1 MARGL
6 EGWDE
11 SGGRSAQVGKKLLV
25 ECHDCKASISK
36 NSGSGSKIM
45 KQVVHMLTIRNHAQK
60 ITTYLE
66 FSKCPISRTVTI
78 IQNGMENKD

>member
-1 MARGL
+1 M
-6 EGWDE
+6 
-11 SGGRSAQVGKKLLV
+11 GRVWRKECTSREKLLV

-66 FSKCPISRTVTI
+66 FSKCPISRTVII